1 MSCVLKELL
10 DKDPDRPV
18 FSLFLNVLNTSNRNA
33 LTEKKILQGKMPT
46 ALLRKLESDSED
58 FSELEADKLW
68 ILVCVACF
76 DQALRTVGKG
86 VWFLR

>member
-33 LTEKKILQGKMPT
+33 LTEK
-46 ALLRKLESDSED
+46 R
-58 FSELEADKLW
+58 FSKARCHCPAEKTGE
-68 ILVCVACF
+68 
-76 DQALRTVGKG
+76 
-86 VWFLR
+86 